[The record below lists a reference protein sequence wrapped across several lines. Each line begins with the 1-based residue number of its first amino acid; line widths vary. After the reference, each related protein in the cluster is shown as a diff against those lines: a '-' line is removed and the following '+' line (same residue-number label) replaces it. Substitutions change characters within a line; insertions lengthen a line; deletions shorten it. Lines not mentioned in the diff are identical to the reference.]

1 MLKVPFLLCEAGF
14 IEISRVTVEYP
25 MTWSARSSHLLRSFC
40 SRVSARSRESNRH
53 MTHFQMVQGGIS
65 SSGASGKTG
74 TCEGTG
80 VFSRDSAKPVPC
92 ACTSGVSSWH
102 PVTCHDMRTCPILS
116 QEAPRLKIIN
126 VDGAHRDVL
135 MGFTGGMAMGT
146 WPKWAPTL
154 DHHPPLLGAAVPA
167 RPTPWVRSSF
177 PRRQPSRPH
186 PLRITSP
193 NCASDCW
200 ANLASPCLDP
210 LIDLIPFHPQMQ
222 MRRVGRQIDKH
233 LQVPHANECRTKY
246 SLETSLEVRMVWLPP
261 C

>member
-1 MLKVPFLLCEAGF
+1 MLKVPFFLCEAGF

-102 PVTCHDMRTCPILS
+102 PVTCHDMPWLARSYKSPRRTCPILS

-154 DHHPPLLGAAVPA
+154 DHHPP
-167 RPTPWVRSSF
+167 
-177 PRRQPSRPH
+177 PSRGSSACKTNSLSSVKFPKTATFK
-186 PLRITSP
+186 TSSTKDNIP
-193 NCASDCW
+193 QLCKRLLSQSCQSMLGPSDRSDTIPSSNANAASW
-200 ANLASPCLDP
+200 KTNW
-210 LIDLIPFHPQMQ
+210 Q
-222 MRRVGRQIDKH
+222 
-233 LQVPHANECRTKY
+233 
-246 SLETSLEVRMVWLPP
+246 TSSSSSCQWM
-261 C
+261 